1 MSDADRVKKS
11 RYLTRALR
19 HRPERIGIVLDEAG
33 WVSVAELCAACTRHG
48 VAIDAAELAEIVR
61 ESDKQRFALSDDG
74 LFVRAQQGHSVEVDL
89 GYEPAEPP
97 ELLFHGTVHKVL
109 AAIREQGISRGS
121 RHHVHLSPDRETALR
136 VGGRRGK
143 PVVLVVHARR
153 MASDGFVFM
162 KSGNDVWLTE
172 HVPPQYLD
180 AED

>member
-1 MSDADRVKKS
+1 MSDAARVKKS

-48 VAIDAAELAEIVR
+48 VAIDAAELTEIVR
-61 ESDKQRFALSDDG
+61 ESDKQRFAFSDDG
-74 LFVRAQQGHSVEVDL
+74 LRVRAQQGHSVEVDL

-97 ELLFHGTVHKVL
+97 ELLFHGTVRKVL

-121 RHHVHLSPDRETALR
+121 RHHVHLSPDRETAIR

-143 PVVLVVHARR
+143 PVVLVVYAKR
-153 MASDGFVFM
+153 MAKDGFVFM